1 MSINLFSQAYLIN
14 TNYCI
19 VSNHTYLIV
28 NGHLN
33 NQSSGNLY
41 LTGTNS
47 NVIIQNNITNN
58 GTINS
63 SGKID
68 LYGDWINNST
78 YTQNNTS
85 YVYLKGANQNIGGS
99 TTTTFY
105 NLYLQGTGVKTL
117 GNNQNVDGTLNLND
131 RELATQNYTMTINN
145 TTAGAIQRT
154 TGFVS
159 STVGGGLARA
169 TNSTSTYL
177 YPVGVSGKYRPADI
191 TPSSTSSATF
201 KVRMANGDA
210 SGEGYN
216 RNNKAADVCDVNSSF
231 FHIMQRTSGSINANI
246 KVYYD
251 NSTDG
256 SWDKV
261 GNWNG
266 SLWNNY
272 TGSST
277 SSGSPLYYGSANNV
291 SLSSSTPIALTKN
304 APVLTVSA
312 STNPICNGAST
323 VLTASGANTYSWSHS
338 LGTGNTKTV
347 TPTSSTTYTVTGTLA
362 NGCSSTTSISVTV
375 NPLPSVTASASPAA
389 ICNGASSVLTASG
402 ANTYSW
408 NTGGNTASITV
419 TPSSTTTYTVT
430 GTNTAG
436 CTGTATVSVTVN
448 PLPTVTATA
457 SPAAICNGQT
467 SVITASGANTYSW
480 SGGLG
485 TGASKTITPS
495 STTTYTVTGTS
506 AAGCTGTA
514 TVSVTVNSLPTVT
527 ATASPAAICN
537 GATSVLTASGANTYS
552 WSGGLGSGA
561 SKTVTPSATTTYT
574 VTGTSTAGCSGTAT
588 VSVTVN
594 PLPTVT
600 ATASPAAIC
609 NGATS
614 VLTASGANTYSWNTG
629 GNTASI
635 TVTPSG
641 TTTYTVTGTTA
652 AGCSGTATVSVTV
665 NSLPIVTAT
674 ASPAAICNGST
685 SVLTASGAN
694 TYSWNTGGSTAS
706 ITVTPSVT
714 TIYTVTGTTNE
725 GCTGTASVTVNV
737 SNPPIIDY
745 TTTQSHCGHSDGNIM
760 TNVTGGI
767 PPYIYQW
774 SNGAISPNLNNIS
787 SGSYILTV
795 NDNNGCSSSISITVT
810 EAPKPQANFAPKP
823 QITTIDDPIIYFEN
837 YSIDASSYEWDFGD
851 GYNSSEFSPIH
862 TYQNAG
868 EYHILLSA
876 IDQYG
881 CIDTAGANVIIQEF
895 NTYYVPNAFTPNRN
909 ELNESFNIFG
919 SGINPNTFEMRI
931 FDRWGKEIFFT
942 KDINQGWDGTFKGE
956 IVPAGIYTYIIKFED
971 SQGYRKNVITGK
983 VILAK

>member
-1 MSINLFSQAYLIN
+1 MNQCKDYKVLKLSLKKFFNFISKIFYNQNFIYICKKINMKRNIILLELGLFLTSINLFSQAYLIN
-14 TNYCI
+14 ANYCI
-19 VSNHTYLIV
+19 VSNNAYFIV
-28 NGHLN
+28 RGYLN
-33 NQSSGNLY
+33 NQSSGNFY

-47 NVIIQNNITNN
+47 NVIVQNNITNN

-63 SGKID
+63 YGIID

-78 YTQNNTS
+78 YTHNNTS

-131 RELATQNYTMTINN
+131 RELATQNYTMTVNN
-145 TTAGAIQRT
+145 PTVGAIQRT

-304 APVLTVSA
+304 APVLSVSA

-347 TPTSSTTYTVTGTLA
+347 TPTSTTIYTVTGTLA

-375 NPLPSVTASASPAA
+375 NPLPSVTASASP
-389 ICNGASSVLTASG
+389 S
-402 ANTYSW
+402 
-408 NTGGNTASITV
+408 
-419 TPSSTTTYTVT
+419 
-430 GTNTAG
+430 
-436 CTGTATVSVTVN
+436 
-448 PLPTVTATA
+448 
-457 SPAAICNGQT
+457 AICNGQT
-467 SVITASGANTYSW
+467 SVI
-480 SGGLG
+480 
-485 TGASKTITPS
+485 
-495 STTTYTVTGTS
+495 
-506 AAGCTGTA
+506 
-514 TVSVTVNSLPTVT
+514 
-527 ATASPAAICN
+527 
-537 GATSVLTASGANTYS
+537 TASGANTYS

-574 VTGTSTAGCSGTAT
+574 VTGTSTA
-588 VSVTVN
+588 
-594 PLPTVT
+594 
-600 ATASPAAIC
+600 
-609 NGATS
+609 
-614 VLTASGANTYSWNTG
+614 
-629 GNTASI
+629 
-635 TVTPSG
+635 
-641 TTTYTVTGTTA
+641 
-652 AGCSGTATVSVTV
+652 
-665 NSLPIVTAT
+665 
-674 ASPAAICNGST
+674 
-685 SVLTASGAN
+685 
-694 TYSWNTGGSTAS
+694 
-706 ITVTPSVT
+706 
-714 TIYTVTGTTNE
+714 
-725 GCTGTASVTVNV
+725 
-737 SNPPIIDY
+737 
-745 TTTQSHCGHSDGNIM
+745 
-760 TNVTGGI
+760 
-767 PPYIYQW
+767 
-774 SNGAISPNLNNIS
+774 
-787 SGSYILTV
+787 
-795 NDNNGCSSSISITVT
+795 
-810 EAPKPQANFAPKP
+810 
-823 QITTIDDPIIYFEN
+823 
-837 YSIDASSYEWDFGD
+837 
-851 GYNSSEFSPIH
+851 
-862 TYQNAG
+862 
-868 EYHILLSA
+868 
-876 IDQYG
+876 
-881 CIDTAGANVIIQEF
+881 
-895 NTYYVPNAFTPNRN
+895 
-909 ELNESFNIFG
+909 
-919 SGINPNTFEMRI
+919 
-931 FDRWGKEIFFT
+931 
-942 KDINQGWDGTFKGE
+942 
-956 IVPAGIYTYIIKFED
+956 
-971 SQGYRKNVITGK
+971 
-983 VILAK
+983 